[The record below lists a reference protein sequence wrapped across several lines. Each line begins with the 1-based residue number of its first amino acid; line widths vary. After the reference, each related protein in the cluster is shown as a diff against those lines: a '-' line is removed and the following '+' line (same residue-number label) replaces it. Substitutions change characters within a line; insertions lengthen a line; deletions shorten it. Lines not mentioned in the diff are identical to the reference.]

1 MVFAREVVGLNLQT
15 FPKLDAVSRCFLN
28 FFQSSFSCC
37 PAVFIPV
44 FNVMP
49 SEYSF
54 DMLNIEPLKTNNN
67 NPSNNPSNVETIDH
81 TVLSSPLK
89 NSVLT

>member
-1 MVFAREVVGLNLQT
+1 LNNIKSIVSSSVIVNVNDVTPQFTKSVV
-15 FPKLDAVSRCFLN
+15 
-28 FFQSSFSCC
+28 
-37 PAVFIPV
+37 
-44 FNVMP
+44 NVMN

-67 NPSNNPSNVETIDH
+67 NFFNNPISVHTIDH

-89 NSVLT
+89 NSVPNLSISEKLR